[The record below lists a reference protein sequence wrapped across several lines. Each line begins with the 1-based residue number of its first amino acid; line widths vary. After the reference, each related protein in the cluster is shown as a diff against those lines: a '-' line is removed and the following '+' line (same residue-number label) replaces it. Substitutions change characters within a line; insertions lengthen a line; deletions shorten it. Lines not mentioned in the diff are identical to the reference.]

1 MPQSCAIKNRK
12 SQFGE
17 DLLLLPLLLNLT
29 ANRPGTFVEIGAWD
43 GISLSNTFVLERCYN
58 WTGALIEGNPKNFL
72 ALKRSART
80 ARKAHWAVCDK
91 KRGTVRITRDGLAV
105 AGQIG
110 AMSPAYIATH
120 RIGDNITDTVNVR
133 CKRFDR
139 ILAGL
144 RIPRA
149 NFLSLDMEGAELE
162 VLSTVDTSIFDV
174 ILVEMDGFN
183 ASKDAAAHRL
193 ILDSGLQ
200 HCLNFRPYLSRV
212 YARRCTL

>member
-1 MPQSCAIKNRK
+1 MPSCASKNRK

-43 GISLSNTFVLERCYN
+43 GVSLSNTFVLEHCYN
-58 WTGALIEGNPKNFL
+58 WTGALIEANPQNFRE
-72 ALKRSART
+72 LKRSVRT
-80 ARKAHWAVCDK
+80 ARKANWAVCDK
-91 KRGTVRITRDGLAV
+91 SWGTVQITRDGLAV

-120 RIGDNITDTVNVR
+120 RVGDNITDTVRVR
-133 CKRFDR
+133 CSRFDR

-149 NFLSLDMEGAELE
+149 NFLSLDVEGAELE
-162 VLSTVDTSIFDV
+162 VLGTVDPSIFDV

-193 ILDSGLQ
+193 IVKSGLR
-200 HCLNFRPYLSRV
+200 HCLTYRPYLSRV
-212 YARRCTL
+212 YARQCTL